1 MITFNKGEFYTIEA
15 FYFTQDDD
23 TIYEEDRNED
33 VDTYWHNKL
42 DIDLMDYVLE
52 QCQTNLTE
60 PSIVDVLPRRWAEFN
75 DNHELEDYGDTC
87 LGIER
92 YIWTGK
98 RLLSEDDYLEQTT
111 I

>member
-15 FYFTQDDD
+15 FYFTQEDD
-23 TIYEEDRNED
+23 TIEEQDRNED

-52 QCQTNLTE
+52 QCQTKLTE
-60 PSIVDVLPRRWAEFN
+60 PSIVDVLPRRWAELN
-75 DNHELEDYGDTC
+75 DQHEVEDYGDTC
-87 LGIER
+87 LGTER

-98 RLLSEDDYLEQTT
+98 RLVTEEEYIEQTT